1 MTAFLTRALGAA
13 AVVALV
19 GCASPE
25 PVPQSTAAVPPGTPV
40 VTTAPVV
47 TQVPVV
53 TAAPPVAIATP
64 PVAAVPVVPVAPGA
78 GTSALPLAA
87 PGRITS
93 SELTALLSGNTIT
106 GIDRATGQPYSMLLG
121 SNGQLRYRQGNV
133 VDVGTWHAGPDGRF
147 CTTRAQFPGREE
159 CYWLYRTA
167 TPSAIRFDNAATGIS
182 MGTFTVLPGNARG
195 L

>member
-13 AVVALV
+13 SVVALV
-19 GCASPE
+19 GCSAPG
-25 PVPQSTAAVPPGTPV
+25 PVPESTAAVPPGTPV

-47 TQVPVV
+47 V
-53 TAAPPVAIATP
+53 APPVAIATP

-78 GTSALPLAA
+78 GTSAVPLAA
-87 PGRITS
+87 PGRITP
-93 SELTALLSGNTIT
+93 SEVNSLLSGNTIT
-106 GIDRATGQPYSMLLG
+106 GIDRATGQPYTMLLA
-121 SNGQLRYRQGNV
+121 SNGQLRYRQGNL
-133 VDVGTWHAGPDGRF
+133 VDVGTWRSGPDGRF

-167 TPSAIRFDNAATGIS
+167 TPSAVRFDNAASGIS